1 MKLKLRIILSL
12 LFLASSC
19 SVFAQL
25 KSYQFEEIENLQKQD
40 LKPVFVFTYTNWC
53 TYCAAMKIKVFN
65 DSKVVELLNK
75 HFYFIWL
82 NAEEERKINFN
93 NQQFNFKPS
102 GIKSGIHQLAAEL
115 ATIDK
120 ELTFPSFCI
129 LNSANEI
136 IYQKRDFTSAKE
148 LAIILSKILS
158 VKVN

>member
-25 KSYQFEEIENLQKQD
+25 KSYQFEEIENLQKQVV
-40 LKPVFVFTYTNWC
+40 KPVFVFTYTNWC

-82 NAEEERKINFN
+82 NAEEERKIIFN
-93 NQQFNFKPS
+93 KQQFNYKPS
-102 GIKSGIHQLAAEL
+102 GIKTGTHQLAAEL
-115 ATIDK
+115 ATIDE

-129 LNSANEI
+129 LNPANEI

>member
-1 MKLKLRIILSL
+1 MKLKLRIVISL
-12 LFLASSC
+12 LFLASNFP
-19 SVFAQL
+19 VFAQL
-25 KSYQFEEIENLQKQD
+25 KSYQFEDIADLQKQD

-53 TYCAAMKIKVFN
+53 NYCAAMKIKVFN

-93 NQQFNFKPS
+93 KQEFNFKPS
-102 GIKSGIHQLAAEL
+102 GVKNGIHQLAAEL
-115 ATIDK
+115 ATID
-120 ELTFPSFCI
+120 EGLTFPSFCI
-129 LNSANEI
+129 LNPANEI

>member
-1 MKLKLRIILSL
+1 MKLKLRITLSL
-12 LFLASSC
+12 LFLASSF

-25 KSYQFEEIENLQKQD
+25 KSYQFEEIEDIQKLD
-40 LKPVFVFTYTNWC
+40 EKPVFVFTYTNWC

-93 NQQFNFKPS
+93 KQEFNFKPS
-102 GIKSGIHQLAAEL
+102 GIKTGTHQLAAEL

-129 LNSANEI
+129 LNPANEI

-148 LAIILSKILS
+148 LVIILSIILS